1 MSDFTAKEL
10 NEYIEERVKEN
21 VIDSATDFVAECI
34 KYGIKSNAQTIGV
47 YTENEIMMII
57 SDSGKGTDEII
68 QVICKEC
75 EEKLAA

>member
-1 MSDFTAKEL
+1 MADFTAKEL

-21 VIDSATDFVAECI
+21 VIDSATDFVVECI

-47 YTENEIMMII
+47 YTESEIMMII
-57 SDSGKGTDEII
+57 LDSEKGTDEII

>member
-1 MSDFTAKEL
+1 
-10 NEYIEERVKEN
+10 
-21 VIDSATDFVAECI
+21 VAECI
-34 KYGIKSNAQTIGV
+34 KYGIKSNAQTIVV

-57 SDSGKGTDEII
+57 SDSEKGTDEII